1 MLLINTYYDQN
12 IPISKYYNAFKKWL
26 GFVFVQ
32 MLCTFREAEPWRN
45 ILMPWSKS
53 CLILQVFNSKGK
65 DFLQYPPIYSWNL
78 IRMLKHVTHS
88 LFIFRE
94 FTCTLKRLNIC
105 SREEQ
110 VIFFKPS
117 ILFLLHF
124 SWKICSK
131 SHIKHVMSPRYVQRF
146 TTKTIYALLWYMF

>member
-1 MLLINTYYDQN
+1 
-12 IPISKYYNAFKKWL
+12 
-26 GFVFVQ
+26 
-32 MLCTFREAEPWRN
+32 
-45 ILMPWSKS
+45 
-53 CLILQVFNSKGK
+53 
-65 DFLQYPPIYSWNL
+65 
-78 IRMLKHVTHS
+78 MLKHVTHS

-117 ILFLLHF
+117 IPFHKSLLHF
-124 SWKICSK
+124 PRKICSK

-146 TTKTIYALLWYMF
+146 TTQNNLCTMMIYVLTLY